1 MRSGMRNPKPESPN
15 PHEASMRIRSFI
27 GAALLGLAMMAFA
40 PVAMADPAPDI
51 CALDLSPPAILE
63 YALEPAS
70 IITCG
75 VLAVEVATAVPILPN
90 GEDEPAAVCALTL
103 PSSTDFDDYRLHVD
117 PGRCLA

>member
-1 MRSGMRNPKPESPN
+1 MRTGMRNPKPDFTN

-63 YALEPAS
+63 YALEPAAINCS
-70 IITCG
+70 
-75 VLAVEVATAVPILPN
+75 VLAVEVATAVPIAPN

-103 PSSTDFDDYRLHVD
+103 PASTDFADYRLHVD